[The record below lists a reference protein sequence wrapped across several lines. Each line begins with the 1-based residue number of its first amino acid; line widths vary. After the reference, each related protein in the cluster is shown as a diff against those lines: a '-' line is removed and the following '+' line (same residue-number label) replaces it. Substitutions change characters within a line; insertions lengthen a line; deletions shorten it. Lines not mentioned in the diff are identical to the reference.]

1 MSEQELLR
9 TALVLP
15 PRARRVLCVWAA
27 VPGLVCAPF
36 AFWQS
41 VWAGAVFC
49 AVWAALVALVRARCC
64 SFVAALTADSVTVQ
78 AGVAVPV
85 LHRIPRRAVT
95 GVQLLRT
102 PLLWAAG
109 CTVLLVRSP
118 GLQLVLPGIPAAQA
132 TALAALHLLR
142 KTLLVYLLPLVQVLF
157 DRNWDA
163 LRAALRQ
170 ELVLLVFISA
180 VCWAVYYA
188 SRWQVDAEGTVHV
201 SWRLGV
207 RLDRALRA
215 EGLAALVL
223 EQPLLYRLTGAC
235 RVVLYPVGQT
245 KTITLYLTRQQ
256 AAELADVLLP
266 VTDPLWH
273 APKGGEKLAFTVLGA
288 NGLSTLFLWWLA
300 IHQTQSYTP
309 DAQTAALAQLGQL
322 AAFAARWLPLGTAW
336 LLVLAGTLF
345 CISLVR
351 SALQAVHYTVWRTDT
366 QLGSRGGL
374 VRRYEMR
381 LRLSQL
387 NYADLRRSPATW
399 ALHYCPVFVSAGA
412 CRPELPL
419 FVWREGTPL
428 LRELLPEMA
437 QLPPDT
443 RADTTDRSVVFF
455 LPAGIPLALCLLLTA
470 VSRTTLPALTLPL
483 LIPTGV
489 FAALLG
495 AAAVGWHR
503 EGVWQQQGQL
513 LLCRQHR
520 FHLHQLCV
528 FHPDTCFTALQSPW
542 AVTVQRANLT
552 LVFPGKE
559 KVTVRSVPLA
569 ALDFLGI

>member
-1 MSEQELLR
+1 MNREKHFH
-9 TALVLP
+9 P
-15 PRARRVLCVWAA
+15 
-27 VPGLVCAPF
+27 
-36 AFWQS
+36 
-41 VWAGAVFC
+41 
-49 AVWAALVALVRARCC
+49 
-64 SFVAALTADSVTVQ
+64 
-78 AGVAVPV
+78 
-85 LHRIPRRAVT
+85 
-95 GVQLLRT
+95 
-102 PLLWAAG
+102 
-109 CTVLLVRSP
+109 
-118 GLQLVLPGIPAAQA
+118 
-132 TALAALHLLR
+132 LAALHLLR

-170 ELVLLVFISA
+170 DLVLLVFISA
-180 VCWAVYYA
+180 VCWAVYYG

-207 RLDRALRA
+207 RLDRALRT
-215 EGLAALVL
+215 EG
-223 EQPLLYRLTGAC
+223 
-235 RVVLYPVGQT
+235 
-245 KTITLYLTRQQ
+245 
-256 AAELADVLLP
+256 
-266 VTDPLWH
+266 
-273 APKGGEKLAFTVLGA
+273 
-288 NGLSTLFLWWLA
+288 
-300 IHQTQSYTP
+300 
-309 DAQTAALAQLGQL
+309 
-322 AAFAARWLPLGTAW
+322 
-336 LLVLAGTLF
+336 LAGTLF

-366 QLGSRGGL
+366 QLGSRGGFI
-374 VRRYEMR
+374 RRYEMR

-437 QLPPDT
+437 QLSPDT
-443 RADTTDRSVVFF
+443 RADTTDRSMVFF

-569 ALDFLGI
+569 ALDFLEI

>member
-1 MSEQELLR
+1 MNREKHFH
-9 TALVLP
+9 P
-15 PRARRVLCVWAA
+15 
-27 VPGLVCAPF
+27 
-36 AFWQS
+36 
-41 VWAGAVFC
+41 
-49 AVWAALVALVRARCC
+49 
-64 SFVAALTADSVTVQ
+64 
-78 AGVAVPV
+78 
-85 LHRIPRRAVT
+85 
-95 GVQLLRT
+95 
-102 PLLWAAG
+102 
-109 CTVLLVRSP
+109 
-118 GLQLVLPGIPAAQA
+118 
-132 TALAALHLLR
+132 LAALHLLR

-157 DRNWDA
+157 ARNWDA
-163 LRAALRQ
+163 LHAALRQ
-170 ELVLLVFISA
+170 ELVLLLFISA
-180 VCWAVYYA
+180 VCWAVYYGG
-188 SRWQVDAEGTVHV
+188 RWQVDAGGTVHV

-215 EGLAALVL
+215 DGLAALMI

-245 KTITLYLTRQQ
+245 KTITLLLSRQQ
-256 AAELADVLLP
+256 AEALADILLP
-266 VTDPLWH
+266 VTEPLWH

-288 NGLSTLFLWWLA
+288 NGLSTLILWWLA
-300 IHQTQSYTP
+300 IHQTQSYAP
-309 DAQTAALAQLGQL
+309 DAQTAAFAQLGQL
-322 AAFAARWLPLGTAW
+322 AALAARWLPLGVAW

-366 QLGSRGGL
+366 QLGSRGGFI
-374 VRRYEMR
+374 RRYELR
-381 LRLSQL
+381 LRLCQL
-387 NYADLRRSPATW
+387 NYADLRRSSATW

-419 FVWREGTPL
+419 FVWKEGTPL

-437 QLPPDT
+437 QLPPDA
-443 RADTTDRSVVFF
+443 RADTTGRSTVFF

-483 LIPTGV
+483 LIPTGA

-503 EGVWQQQGQL
+503 EGVWRQKGQL

-528 FHPDTCFTALQSPW
+528 FHPDTCFAALQSPW

-559 KVTVRSVPLA
+559 KVTVRSVPLT

>member
-1 MSEQELLR
+1 MNREKHFH
-9 TALVLP
+9 P
-15 PRARRVLCVWAA
+15 
-27 VPGLVCAPF
+27 
-36 AFWQS
+36 
-41 VWAGAVFC
+41 
-49 AVWAALVALVRARCC
+49 
-64 SFVAALTADSVTVQ
+64 
-78 AGVAVPV
+78 
-85 LHRIPRRAVT
+85 
-95 GVQLLRT
+95 
-102 PLLWAAG
+102 
-109 CTVLLVRSP
+109 
-118 GLQLVLPGIPAAQA
+118 
-132 TALAALHLLR
+132 LAALHLLR

-170 ELVLLVFISA
+170 ELVLLFFISA
-180 VCWAVYYA
+180 VCWAVYYGG
-188 SRWQVDAEGTVHV
+188 RWQVDAEGTVHV

-207 RLDRALRA
+207 RLDRALRT

-256 AAELADVLLP
+256 ATELADVLLP

-288 NGLSTLFLWWLA
+288 NGLSTLILWWLA
-300 IHQTQSYTP
+300 IHQTQSYAP

-322 AAFAARWLPLGTAW
+322 AALAARWLPLGMAW

-366 QLGSRGGL
+366 QLGSRGGFI
-374 VRRYEMR
+374 RRYEMR

-419 FVWREGTPL
+419 FVWREG
-428 LRELLPEMA
+428 
-437 QLPPDT
+437 
-443 RADTTDRSVVFF
+443 
-455 LPAGIPLALCLLLTA
+455 
-470 VSRTTLPALTLPL
+470 TTLPALTLPL

-528 FHPDTCFTALQSPW
+528 FHPDTGFTALQSPW

>member
-1 MSEQELLR
+1 MNREKHFH
-9 TALVLP
+9 P
-15 PRARRVLCVWAA
+15 
-27 VPGLVCAPF
+27 
-36 AFWQS
+36 
-41 VWAGAVFC
+41 
-49 AVWAALVALVRARCC
+49 
-64 SFVAALTADSVTVQ
+64 
-78 AGVAVPV
+78 
-85 LHRIPRRAVT
+85 
-95 GVQLLRT
+95 
-102 PLLWAAG
+102 
-109 CTVLLVRSP
+109 
-118 GLQLVLPGIPAAQA
+118 
-132 TALAALHLLR
+132 LAALHLLR

-170 ELVLLVFISA
+170 ELVLLFFISA
-180 VCWAVYYA
+180 VCWAVYYGG
-188 SRWQVDAEGTVHV
+188 RWQVDAEGTVHV

-256 AAELADVLLP
+256 AEELADVLLP

-288 NGLSTLFLWWLA
+288 NGLSTLILWWLA
-300 IHQTQSYTP
+300 IHQTQSYAP

-322 AAFAARWLPLGTAW
+322 AAFAARWLPLGMAW

-381 LRLSQL
+381 LRLCQL

-443 RADTTDRSVVFF
+443 RADTTDRSMVFF

-470 VSRTTLPALTLPL
+470 VSRAHPAAAHPHRSVCRPAGRCRRGLAPGGRMAAKGTA
-483 LIPTGV
+483 
-489 FAALLG
+489 AALSAAPVPSAPAVRVPPGHRLYRPAIPLGGDG
-495 AAAVGWHR
+495 AA
-503 EGVWQQQGQL
+503 
-513 LLCRQHR
+513 RQ
-520 FHLHQLCV
+520 
-528 FHPDTCFTALQSPW
+528 PDPCISRQRKGHGA
-542 AVTVQRANLT
+542 QRAA
-552 LVFPGKE
+552 GG
-559 KVTVRSVPLA
+559 S
-569 ALDFLGI
+569 

>member
-1 MSEQELLR
+1 M
-9 TALVLP
+9 
-15 PRARRVLCVWAA
+15 
-27 VPGLVCAPF
+27 
-36 AFWQS
+36 
-41 VWAGAVFC
+41 
-49 AVWAALVALVRARCC
+49 
-64 SFVAALTADSVTVQ
+64 
-78 AGVAVPV
+78 
-85 LHRIPRRAVT
+85 
-95 GVQLLRT
+95 
-102 PLLWAAG
+102 
-109 CTVLLVRSP
+109 
-118 GLQLVLPGIPAAQA
+118 
-132 TALAALHLLR
+132 
-142 KTLLVYLLPLVQVLF
+142 
-157 DRNWDA
+157 
-163 LRAALRQ
+163 
-170 ELVLLVFISA
+170 
-180 VCWAVYYA
+180 
-188 SRWQVDAEGTVHV
+188 
-201 SWRLGV
+201 
-207 RLDRALRA
+207 
-215 EGLAALVL
+215 
-223 EQPLLYRLTGAC
+223 
-235 RVVLYPVGQT
+235 
-245 KTITLYLTRQQ
+245 
-256 AAELADVLLP
+256 
-266 VTDPLWH
+266 
-273 APKGGEKLAFTVLGA
+273 
-288 NGLSTLFLWWLA
+288 
-300 IHQTQSYTP
+300 
-309 DAQTAALAQLGQL
+309 
-322 AAFAARWLPLGTAW
+322 
-336 LLVLAGTLF
+336 LAGTLF

-366 QLGSRGGL
+366 QLGSRGGFI
-374 VRRYEMR
+374 RRYEMR

-528 FHPDTCFTALQSPW
+528 FHPDTGFTALQSPW

>member
-1 MSEQELLR
+1 MNREKHFH
-9 TALVLP
+9 P
-15 PRARRVLCVWAA
+15 
-27 VPGLVCAPF
+27 
-36 AFWQS
+36 
-41 VWAGAVFC
+41 
-49 AVWAALVALVRARCC
+49 
-64 SFVAALTADSVTVQ
+64 
-78 AGVAVPV
+78 
-85 LHRIPRRAVT
+85 
-95 GVQLLRT
+95 
-102 PLLWAAG
+102 
-109 CTVLLVRSP
+109 
-118 GLQLVLPGIPAAQA
+118 
-132 TALAALHLLR
+132 LAALHLLR

-170 ELVLLVFISA
+170 DLVLLFFISA
-180 VCWAVYYA
+180 VCWAVYYGG
-188 SRWQVDAEGTVHV
+188 RWQVDAEGTVHV

-215 EGLAALVL
+215 EGLAALML

-256 AAELADVLLP
+256 AEELADVLLP
-266 VTDPLWH
+266 VTNPLWH

-288 NGLSTLFLWWLA
+288 NGLSTLILWWLA
-300 IHQTQSYTP
+300 IHQTQSYAP

-322 AAFAARWLPLGTAW
+322 AALAARWLPLGMAW

-366 QLGSRGGL
+366 QLGSRGGFI
-374 VRRYEMR
+374 RRYEMR

-443 RADTTDRSVVFF
+443 RADTTDRSMVFF
-455 LPAGIPLALCLLLTA
+455 LPAGIPLALCLLLGALAGLCAVHTTSARLERVRANYAGRTVLLTA
-470 VSRTTLPALTLPL
+470 EVERADSSYFSGTVDATLWVESVNGSPAGFRIACAELPACAAGQRVQGWFTL
-483 LIPTGV
+483 
-489 FAALLG
+489 
-495 AAAVGWHR
+495 
-503 EGVWQQQGQL
+503 Q
-513 LLCRQHR
+513 
-520 FHLHQLCV
+520 
-528 FHPDTCFTALQSPW
+528 
-542 AVTVQRANLT
+542 
-552 LVFPGKE
+552 
-559 KVTVRSVPLA
+559 
-569 ALDFLGI
+569 

>member
-1 MSEQELLR
+1 MSREKHFH
-9 TALVLP
+9 P
-15 PRARRVLCVWAA
+15 
-27 VPGLVCAPF
+27 
-36 AFWQS
+36 
-41 VWAGAVFC
+41 
-49 AVWAALVALVRARCC
+49 
-64 SFVAALTADSVTVQ
+64 
-78 AGVAVPV
+78 
-85 LHRIPRRAVT
+85 
-95 GVQLLRT
+95 
-102 PLLWAAG
+102 
-109 CTVLLVRSP
+109 
-118 GLQLVLPGIPAAQA
+118 
-132 TALAALHLLR
+132 LAALHLLR

-170 ELVLLVFISA
+170 ELVLLFFISA
-180 VCWAVYYA
+180 VCWAVYYGG
-188 SRWQVDAEGTVHV
+188 RWQVDAEGTVHV

-207 RLDRALRA
+207 PAGPRPARRGAGGADIGAAPALPPDRCLPGGAVPCGADQDHHTVSYPAAGRGTCRCAAAGDRPAMARA
-215 EGLAALVL
+215 
-223 EQPLLYRLTGAC
+223 
-235 RVVLYPVGQT
+235 
-245 KTITLYLTRQQ
+245 
-256 AAELADVLLP
+256 
-266 VTDPLWH
+266 
-273 APKGGEKLAFTVLGA
+273 KGGEKLAFTVLGA
-288 NGLSTLFLWWLA
+288 NGLSTLILWWLA
-300 IHQTQSYTP
+300 IHQTQSYAP

-381 LRLSQL
+381 LRLCQL

-443 RADTTDRSVVFF
+443 RADTTDRSMVFF

-528 FHPDTCFTALQSPW
+528 FHPDTGFTALQSPW

>member
-1 MSEQELLR
+1 MNREKHFH
-9 TALVLP
+9 P
-15 PRARRVLCVWAA
+15 
-27 VPGLVCAPF
+27 
-36 AFWQS
+36 
-41 VWAGAVFC
+41 
-49 AVWAALVALVRARCC
+49 
-64 SFVAALTADSVTVQ
+64 
-78 AGVAVPV
+78 
-85 LHRIPRRAVT
+85 
-95 GVQLLRT
+95 
-102 PLLWAAG
+102 
-109 CTVLLVRSP
+109 
-118 GLQLVLPGIPAAQA
+118 
-132 TALAALHLLR
+132 LAALHLLR

-170 ELVLLVFISA
+170 ELVLLVLISL
-180 VCWAVYYA
+180 VCWAVYYGG
-188 SRWQVDAEGTVHV
+188 RWQVDAEGTVHV

-245 KTITLYLTRQQ
+245 QTITLYLTRQQ
-256 AAELADVLLP
+256 AEELADVLLP
-266 VTDPLWH
+266 VTNPLWH

-300 IHQTQSYTP
+300 IHQTQSYAP

-322 AAFAARWLPLGTAW
+322 AALAARWLPLGAAW

-345 CISLVR
+345 CISLVL

-443 RADTTDRSVVFF
+443 RADTTDRSMVFF
-455 LPAGIPLALCLLLTA
+455 LPAGIPHHSACPYPAAAHPHRGVCRPAGRCRRGLAPGRRMAAAGTA
-470 VSRTTLPALTLPL
+470 
-483 LIPTGV
+483 
-489 FAALLG
+489 AALPTAPVPSAPAVRVPPGHRLYRVAISLGGDG
-495 AAAVGWHR
+495 AAC
-503 EGVWQQQGQL
+503 QPDP
-513 LLCRQHR
+513 CISRQRKGHGA
-520 FHLHQLCV
+520 QC
-528 FHPDTCFTALQSPW
+528 
-542 AVTVQRANLT
+542 
-552 LVFPGKE
+552 
-559 KVTVRSVPLA
+559 A
-569 ALDFLGI
+569 AGGS

>member
-1 MSEQELLR
+1 MNREKHFH
-9 TALVLP
+9 P
-15 PRARRVLCVWAA
+15 
-27 VPGLVCAPF
+27 
-36 AFWQS
+36 
-41 VWAGAVFC
+41 
-49 AVWAALVALVRARCC
+49 
-64 SFVAALTADSVTVQ
+64 
-78 AGVAVPV
+78 
-85 LHRIPRRAVT
+85 
-95 GVQLLRT
+95 
-102 PLLWAAG
+102 
-109 CTVLLVRSP
+109 
-118 GLQLVLPGIPAAQA
+118 
-132 TALAALHLLR
+132 LAALHLLR

-170 ELVLLVFISA
+170 ELVLLFFISA
-180 VCWAVYYA
+180 VCWAVYYGG
-188 SRWQVDAEGTVHV
+188 RWQVDAEGTVHV

-215 EGLAALVL
+215 EGLAALML
-223 EQPLLYRLTGAC
+223 EQPLLYRLAGAC

-256 AAELADVLLP
+256 AEELADVLLP

-288 NGLSTLFLWWLA
+288 NGLSTLILWWLA
-300 IHQTQSYTP
+300 IHQTQSYAP
-309 DAQTAALAQLGQL
+309 DAQTAALAQLGQ
-322 AAFAARWLPLGTAW
+322 LGTAW

-428 LRELLPEMA
+428 LRELLPEYGTLGREAAELSRVLENGSRAARQQEQRPAAFAPLTEREWAVAQRMA
-437 QLPPDT
+437 RRL
-443 RADTTDRSVVFF
+443 SN
-455 LPAGIPLALCLLLTA
+455 
-470 VSRTTLPALTLPL
+470 
-483 LIPTGV
+483 
-489 FAALLG
+489 
-495 AAAVGWHR
+495 R
-503 EGVWQQQGQL
+503 EIAGQL
-513 LLCRQHR
+513 FLTEGTVKQYINQIYSKL
-520 FHLHQLCV
+520 HLTGDARTKRRRLEE
-528 FHPDTCFTALQSPW
+528 LM
-542 AVTVQRANLT
+542 
-552 LVFPGKE
+552 GE
-559 KVTVRSVPLA
+559 
-569 ALDFLGI
+569 

>member
-1 MSEQELLR
+1 MTER
-9 TALVLP
+9 
-15 PRARRVLCVWAA
+15 
-27 VPGLVCAPF
+27 GFHPF
-36 AFWQS
+36 A
-41 VWAGAVFC
+41 
-49 AVWAALVALVRARCC
+49 
-64 SFVAALTADSVTVQ
+64 
-78 AGVAVPV
+78 V
-85 LHRIPRRAVT
+85 LHF
-95 GVQLLRT
+95 
-102 PLLWAAG
+102 
-109 CTVLLVRSP
+109 
-118 GLQLVLPGIPAAQA
+118 
-132 TALAALHLLR
+132 LR
-142 KTLLVYLLPLVQVLF
+142 KTILLYLLPLLQVLF
-157 DRNWDA
+157 ARNW
-163 LRAALRQ
+163 AALHTA
-170 ELVLLVFISA
+170 LVQGAALLTVLAAVSA
-180 VCWAVYYA
+180 AVLHA
-188 SRWQVDAEGTVHV
+188 GRWRVDAQGTLRVR
-201 SWRLGV
+201 WRLGV
-207 RLDRALRA
+207 RLDRSLKASQ
-215 EGLAALVL
+215 LAALTI
-223 EQPLLYRLTGAC
+223 ERPLLYRLAGAS
-235 RVVLYPVGQT
+235 RVVLYPAGQ
-245 KTITLYLTRQQ
+245 KRTLTLLLSAQNAQ
-256 AAELADVLLP
+256 FLADRMMPRRDAVAHTP
-266 VTDPLWH
+266 R
-273 APKGGEKLAFTVLGA
+273 GGEKLAFAVLGA
-288 NGLSTLFLWWLA
+288 NGLSTLILWWFA
-300 IHQTQSYTP
+300 IQQTQGYAP

-381 LRLSQL
+381 LRLCQL

-443 RADTTDRSVVFF
+443 CADTTDRSMVFF

-503 EGVWQQQGQL
+503 EGVWQQKGQL

-528 FHPDTCFTALQSPW
+528 FHPDTGFTALQSPW

-569 ALDFLGI
+569 ALDFLEI

>member
-1 MSEQELLR
+1 MNREKHFH
-9 TALVLP
+9 P
-15 PRARRVLCVWAA
+15 
-27 VPGLVCAPF
+27 
-36 AFWQS
+36 
-41 VWAGAVFC
+41 
-49 AVWAALVALVRARCC
+49 
-64 SFVAALTADSVTVQ
+64 
-78 AGVAVPV
+78 
-85 LHRIPRRAVT
+85 
-95 GVQLLRT
+95 
-102 PLLWAAG
+102 
-109 CTVLLVRSP
+109 
-118 GLQLVLPGIPAAQA
+118 
-132 TALAALHLLR
+132 LAALHLLR

-180 VCWAVYYA
+180 VCWAVYYGG
-188 SRWQVDAEGTVHV
+188 RWQVDAEGTVHV

-256 AAELADVLLP
+256 AEELADVLLP
-266 VTDPLWH
+266 VTEPLWH

-288 NGLSTLFLWWLA
+288 NGLSTLILWWLA
-300 IHQTQSYTP
+300 IHQTQSYAP

-322 AAFAARWLPLGTAW
+322 AALAARWLPLGAAW

-381 LRLSQL
+381 LRLCQL
-387 NYADLRRSPATW
+387 NYAD
-399 ALHYCPVFVSAGA
+399 
-412 CRPELPL
+412 LPL

-443 RADTTDRSVVFF
+443 RADTTDRSMVFF

-528 FHPDTCFTALQSPW
+528 FHPDTGFTALQSPW

-569 ALDFLGI
+569 ALDFLEI

>member
-1 MSEQELLR
+1 MNREKHFH
-9 TALVLP
+9 P
-15 PRARRVLCVWAA
+15 
-27 VPGLVCAPF
+27 
-36 AFWQS
+36 
-41 VWAGAVFC
+41 
-49 AVWAALVALVRARCC
+49 
-64 SFVAALTADSVTVQ
+64 
-78 AGVAVPV
+78 
-85 LHRIPRRAVT
+85 
-95 GVQLLRT
+95 
-102 PLLWAAG
+102 
-109 CTVLLVRSP
+109 
-118 GLQLVLPGIPAAQA
+118 
-132 TALAALHLLR
+132 LAALHLLR

-170 ELVLLVFISA
+170 DLVLLFFISA
-180 VCWAVYYA
+180 VCWAVYYGG
-188 SRWQVDAEGTVHV
+188 RWQVDAEGTVHV

-223 EQPLLYRLTGAC
+223 EQPLVYRLAGAC

-256 AAELADVLLP
+256 AEELADVLLP

-288 NGLSTLFLWWLA
+288 NGLSTLILWWLA
-300 IHQTQSYTP
+300 IHQTQSYAP
-309 DAQTAALAQLGQL
+309 DAQTAALA
-322 AAFAARWLPLGTAW
+322 
-336 LLVLAGTLF
+336 
-345 CISLVR
+345 
-351 SALQAVHYTVWRTDT
+351 

-443 RADTTDRSVVFF
+443 RADTTDRSMVFF

-528 FHPDTCFTALQSPW
+528 FHPDTGFTALQSPW

-569 ALDFLGI
+569 ALDFLEI

>member
-1 MSEQELLR
+1 MNREKHFH
-9 TALVLP
+9 P
-15 PRARRVLCVWAA
+15 
-27 VPGLVCAPF
+27 
-36 AFWQS
+36 
-41 VWAGAVFC
+41 
-49 AVWAALVALVRARCC
+49 
-64 SFVAALTADSVTVQ
+64 
-78 AGVAVPV
+78 
-85 LHRIPRRAVT
+85 
-95 GVQLLRT
+95 
-102 PLLWAAG
+102 
-109 CTVLLVRSP
+109 
-118 GLQLVLPGIPAAQA
+118 
-132 TALAALHLLR
+132 LAALHLLR

-170 ELVLLVFISA
+170 ELVLLVLISL
-180 VCWAVYYA
+180 VCWAVYYGG
-188 SRWQVDAEGTVHV
+188 RWQVDAEGTVHV

-245 KTITLYLTRQQ
+245 QTITLYLTRQQ
-256 AAELADVLLP
+256 AEELADVLLP

-288 NGLSTLFLWWLA
+288 NGVSTLILWWLA
-300 IHQTQSYTP
+300 IHQTQSYAP

-322 AAFAARWLPLGTAW
+322 AALAARWLPLGAAW

-381 LRLSQL
+381 LRLCQL

-443 RADTTDRSVVFF
+443 RADTTDRSMVFF

-528 FHPDTCFTALQSPW
+528 FHPDTGFTALQSPW